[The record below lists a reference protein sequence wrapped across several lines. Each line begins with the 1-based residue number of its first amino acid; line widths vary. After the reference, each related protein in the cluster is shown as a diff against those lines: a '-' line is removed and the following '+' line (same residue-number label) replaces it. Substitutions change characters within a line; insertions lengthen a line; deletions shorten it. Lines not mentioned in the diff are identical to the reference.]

1 MPHDRVRTNHDELSQ
16 IAQLFAQE
24 AEAVS
29 KTLQSL
35 RQRKDVLQGGDWVG
49 QAATRF
55 YQEMDSEILPTLGRL
70 QRALAQAQQVT
81 RTIGTRLRQCEADA
95 ARQLQDREAFTG
107 QPVGGSGGS
116 LPATGGDFT
125 GQPVG
130 GSGGSLPQTGGDF
143 TGQPVGGSGGSLP
156 ATGGDFTGQPVGG
169 SGGSLPATDDGYSIG
184 GTASLGPI
192 SVEGEISAF
201 DGSTSDTGTF
211 GQTAEGHVLGSEVEI
226 GLDPFGVSPLQSAIS
241 GEGVLLGGEAGF
253 GVGPGLVGGFA
264 EGTVG
269 SAGGEVQLGGGED
282 GWARNTVQVDIV
294 SGGGFIGFHEGDIG
308 LGGSVSAGSISQ
320 DFVVGTRNIGITFGG
335 EFTGPGADGAVGF
348 ADNRL
353 ALEGGVEGV
362 GVSGGA
368 GLNVLGWNVTVG
380 GEAEVGLHF
389 GGSIGK
395 RTAIHLGPFSGV
407 ITIGSAK

>member
-95 ARQLQDREAFTG
+95 ARQLQDRE
-107 QPVGGSGGS
+107 S
-116 LPATGGDFT
+116 
-125 GQPVG
+125 
-130 GSGGSLPQTGGDF
+130 F

-226 GLDPFGVSPLQSAIS
+226 GLDPFGISPLQSAIS